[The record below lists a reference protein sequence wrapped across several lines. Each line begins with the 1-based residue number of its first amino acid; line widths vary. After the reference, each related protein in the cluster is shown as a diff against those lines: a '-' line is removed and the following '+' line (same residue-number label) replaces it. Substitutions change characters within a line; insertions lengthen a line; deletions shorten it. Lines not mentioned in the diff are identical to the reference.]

1 MSVAILDHRRNRI
14 GISGTGG
21 TTGAGVGR
29 KHRDC
34 DLDDSYAEPF
44 RASYVLGP
52 LRVLSVIW

>member
-1 MSVAILDHRRNRI
+1 MSAAILDPRRNPI

-21 TTGAGVGR
+21 TTRAGVGP

-44 RASYVLGP
+44 RAS
-52 LRVLSVIW
+52 